1 MTSNNGSGGLS
12 FSLSGQVAAVTGGAS
27 GIGAAIAAAY
37 LAQGARVAI
46 LDLDLD
52 AARERAASLG
62 SGVRAFACDVT
73 DDASVTAAAAAVPA
87 ELGPVD
93 VLVNCAGVIHLAP
106 AEDLTPAA
114 WDATVNVNL
123 RGTFLMSQ
131 AVGRSMLD
139 RGHGK
144 IINIAS
150 QAATVGLE
158 QHAAYC
164 ASKAAILGL
173 TRVLAIEWAGRGV
186 TVNAISPTVVLTDL
200 GRKAWAGARGDAM
213 RALIPAGRFAL
224 PEEVAALAVFLA
236 SGSSDM
242 INGADILVD
251 GGFTA
256 R

>member
-1 MTSNNGSGGLS
+1 MTGTNGAGGLS
-12 FSLSGQVAAVTGGAS
+12 FSLSGQIAAVTGGAS

-37 LAQGARVAI
+37 LAQGAQVAI
-46 LDLDLD
+46 LDRDQD
-52 AARERAASLG
+52 AARERATSLG
-62 SGVRAFACDVT
+62 SGAHALVCDVT
-73 DDASVTAAAAAVPA
+73 DAGSVTAAAAGVLD

-114 WDATVNVNL
+114 WDATMNVNL

-131 AVGRSMLD
+131 AVGRNMLE
-139 RGHGK
+139 RGRGK

-150 QAATVGLE
+150 QAATIGLE

-200 GRKAWAGARGDAM
+200 GRKAWAGPTGDAM
-213 RALIPAGRFAL
+213 RALIPTGRFAL